1 MTEEEKPEEPRIK
14 GKARVVDDYMKMPLD
29 LNRINM
35 GTWSMQ
41 ESYERRERG
50 LAGYKLD
57 HQKRSRISAQQC
69 KVCYYL
75 RGPVLAGQ
83 SFSSHPCKN
92 TDCDEETKYSN
103 TDVPDFCTDCAE
115 KYGICRRCGGDQE
128 GKERKSLKAP
138 KRQPDP
144 PTFEEMR
151 LRHVY
156 SNIQALRKQKLPPEE
171 FQRQLDALLKKHG
184 VDA

>member
-1 MTEEEKPEEPRIK
+1 MAEVNAEK
-14 GKARVVDDYMKMPLD
+14 GKARLVDGHMKMPLD

-41 ESYERRERG
+41 ESYERRVRG
-50 LAGYKLD
+50 LAGYQLD
-57 HQKRSRISAQQC
+57 HQKKSRLSSQQC

-75 RGPVLAGQ
+75 RGPVVAGQ

-115 KYGICRRCGGDQE
+115 RYGICRRCGGDQE

-144 PTFEEMR
+144 PELHELR
-151 LRHVY
+151 LRRLGAE
-156 SNIQALRKQKLPPEE
+156 IKTLRKLKLPMAE
-171 FQRQLDALLKKHG
+171 FQTKLDDLFKKFG
-184 VDA
+184 VTA